1 METRISSAPA
11 RRDYIDVLKGF
22 GILCVVTGHFCEYH
36 RGTLPQINA
45 LFECIYLFHMPLFC
59 MASGLV
65 ARFNPRKI
73 LLQQVWLYFL
83 SQAVMLCFRVI
94 CMRDAVTLLDFFVPW
109 RHMWYLYSLILWS
122 VTLPLLQAARRLQLP
137 GRFAALAAAVVVGL
151 AGGLVDWTFS
161 LGRVFSFFPFFAFGV
176 LFSDWMDR
184 WNDTAARH
192 RPLRAILLAGLL
204 VFYGLTFRYV
214 MHRPEPAFEGERL
227 FQSASYAAGNYTMA
241 DRAVF
246 YLVGTV
252 TVLVMIGLAAGRPHL
267 AALGQRTLPVYI
279 LHMPLYELMILLG
292 CYQITA
298 EKGWEGVLLW
308 LGCFIP
314 GALCALSSWPV
325 WQATDCLCNLWYKTL
340 PGLVRRLRQRLAGT
354 GKAR

>member
-1 METRISSAPA
+1 M
-11 RRDYIDVLKGF
+11 
-22 GILCVVTGHFCEYH
+22 
-36 RGTLPQINA
+36 
-45 LFECIYLFHMPLFC
+45 
-59 MASGLV
+59 
-65 ARFNPRKI
+65 
-73 LLQQVWLYFL
+73 
-83 SQAVMLCFRVI
+83 
-94 CMRDAVTLLDFFVPW
+94 
-109 RHMWYLYSLILWS
+109 
-122 VTLPLLQAARRLQLP
+122 
-137 GRFAALAAAVVVGL
+137 
-151 AGGLVDWTFS
+151 DWTFS

>member
-1 METRISSAPA
+1 METRISSTPA

-59 MASGLV
+59 IASGLV

-94 CMRDAVTLLDFFVPW
+94 CIRDAITLLDFFVPW
-109 RHMWYLYSLILWS
+109 RHMWYLYALILWS
-122 VTLPLLQAARRLQLP
+122 LTLPLLQAARRRPLS
-137 GRFAALAAAVVVGL
+137 GRFAALAAAVAVGL
-151 AGGLVDWTFS
+151 SGGLVEWPFA
-161 LGRVFSFFPFFAFGV
+161 LGRVFSFFPFFALGV

-184 WNDTAARH
+184 WHDTAARN
-192 RPLRAILLAGLL
+192 RPLRAALLAGLL
-204 VFYGLTFRYV
+204 AFYGLTFRYV
-214 MHRPEPAFEGERL
+214 MHRAEPAFEGERL
-227 FQSASYAAGNYTMA
+227 FQSASYAAGNYAMA

-246 YLVGTV
+246 YLVSAA
-252 TVLVMIGLAAGRPHL
+252 TVLVMVGLATTLPHL
-267 AALGQRTLPVYI
+267 AALGQRTLPLYI
-279 LHMPLYELMILLG
+279 LHMPLYELMIQLG
-292 CYQITA
+292 CYQATA
-298 EKGWEGVLLW
+298 EKGWQGVLLW

-314 GALCALSSWPV
+314 GAVCALSSWPV
-325 WQATDCLCNLWYKTL
+325 CKAMDFLCNLWYETL
-340 PGLVRRLRQRLAGT
+340 PGLRQRLAGT
-354 GKAR
+354 GTAR